1 VIICV
6 RIDGLVAADPRW
18 ETILDALDAISP
30 LIEDGGA
37 GTAYCEMRGIAGE
50 PSRWLAHIRDV
61 LAPFA
66 LRTRLGL
73 GPNRFVARVAAR
85 RAPGYKGSHCERGA
99 DPAAFVAPT
108 PIDVLGIDPKTSE
121 RLHLLGIRTLGELAA
136 LPHGPF
142 VRRFGTEAARWHA
155 LARGIDDVPLVPRAR
170 HASIERALFGEGE
183 AGGSASEEA
192 LLFALRTLVARI
204 VDDLVITGK
213 RARELVLTLECE
225 NGDVHE
231 TLVHVANPTARE
243 AMLFDLIRAH
253 LEGVR
258 LEAAVEGLR
267 LRIKRME
274 GGASPLALFSVDDPD
289 AEAIELALAR
299 LEAAFG
305 DGCVLRARVVEGYRP
320 ERRVAY
326 ERFTAQLPQASAVLH
341 HEAGMQ
347 LRMFVEPQQLDVVM
361 KNGAPHLVGTPPQT
375 VVDYAGPWRVAEEW
389 WSLSP
394 LTRDDY
400 DIMLADGSLY
410 RIAYRDERWLLLGIY
425 D

>member
-1 VIICV
+1 MIVCV
-6 RIDGLVAADPRW
+6 RVDGLVDADPRW

-30 LIEDGGA
+30 LIEDGGP

-50 PSRWLAHIRDV
+50 PARWLAHIDAV

-73 GPNRFVARVAAR
+73 GPNRFVARVAAH
-85 RAPGYKGSHCERGA
+85 KGSGLHCERGV
-99 DPAAFVAPT
+99 DPAAFVAHAS
-108 PIDVLGIDPKTSE
+108 IDVLGIDPRICQ
-121 RLHLLGIRTLGELAA
+121 RLRLLGIRNLGELAA

-170 HASIERALFGEGE
+170 HATVERTLFGEG
-183 AGGSASEEA
+183 SAVSEEA

-204 VDDLVITGK
+204 VDDLVVAGK
-213 RARELVLTLECE
+213 RARELVLALECE

-231 TLVHVANPTARE
+231 ILVHVANPTARE

-253 LEGVR
+253 VEGVR

-305 DGCVLRARVVEGYRP
+305 DGCVLRARVIEGYRP

-326 ERFTAQLPQASAVLH
+326 ERFTAELPQAATVLSN
-341 HEAGMQ
+341 EARMQ
-347 LRMFVEPQQLDVVM
+347 LRIFAEPQPLDVVM
-361 KNGAPHLVGTPPQT
+361 KNGAPHLIGTPPQT

-400 DIMLADGSLY
+400 DVMLADGSLY
-410 RIAYRDERWLLLGIY
+410 RIAFRDEHWLLLGVY